1 MKSALRLTVTLVMAA
16 VLFSVGFSLRD
27 LRLGKAPDMQA
38 FSALVGGE
46 PGLRASVVFRDE
58 LAKIEQNYGL
68 KADRED
74 LRSAAFNGMF
84 SSTGDPYT
92 VFMPA
97 QVAESFTLETRGDF
111 VGIGAR
117 LADDPL
123 GARIVTVF
131 KGSPASGAGLK
142 PGDIIS
148 EVDKQVLAGMTV
160 EDIVDLIKGEEGS
173 QVSLGITR
181 EGAAE
186 PLKRRITR
194 QTVIVPTAE
203 GRFLEE
209 QGVGYI
215 SLSGFSETTPA
226 QLKQALVD
234 ALPSGKGAKG
244 VVIDL
249 RDNPGGLLDSAVDML
264 GLFLDDKP
272 VVFTKGKG
280 LNETYRSPKGQA
292 VNTPVVVLINEGSAS
307 ASEIFAGALQE
318 HKRAR
323 LVGEHTYGKASVQTA
338 HSVLDGALAKVT
350 IARYYLPSGANI
362 SRKQT
367 DDGEYISGGIKPDIE
382 VGLPT
387 DSTALLG
394 EPGKDPQLDAAIKAL
409 KG

>member
-1 MKSALRLTVTLVMAA
+1 MKSLLRISVTAVMAA
-16 VLFSVGFSLRD
+16 LLFSVGFSLRD
-27 LRLGKAPDMQA
+27 LRLGQAPDAKA
-38 FSALVGGE
+38 FSSLFGGE
-46 PGLRASVVFRDE
+46 PGMRASVVFRDE

-92 VFMPA
+92 VFMSA

-123 GARIVTVF
+123 GARIVSVF
-131 KGSPASGAGLK
+131 KESPASQAGLK
-142 PGDIIS
+142 AGDIIS
-148 EVDKQVLAGMTV
+148 QVDKQVLAGMSV

-186 PLKRRITR
+186 PLSKRITR
-194 QTVIVPTAE
+194 RTVIVPTAE
-203 GRFLEE
+203 GRFLED

-215 SLSGFSETTPA
+215 SLSGFSETTPT
-226 QLKQALVD
+226 QLRQAMQD

-249 RDNPGGLLDSAVDML
+249 RDNPGGLLDSAVEML
-264 GLFLDDKP
+264 GLFLDGKP
-272 VVFTKGKG
+272 VVITKGKG

-292 VNTPVVVLINEGSAS
+292 VNAPVVVLINEGSAS
-307 ASEIFAGALQE
+307 ASEIFSGALQE
-318 HKRAR
+318 HGRAK

-338 HSVLDGALAKVT
+338 HSVLDGALAKIT

-367 DDGEYISGGIKPDIE
+367 DDGEYLSGGIKPDIK
-382 VGLPT
+382 VSLPV
-387 DSTALLG
+387 DSTAILG

>member
-1 MKSALRLTVTLVMAA
+1 M
-16 VLFSVGFSLRD
+16 
-27 LRLGKAPDMQA
+27 
-38 FSALVGGE
+38 
-46 PGLRASVVFRDE
+46 
-58 LAKIEQNYGL
+58 
-68 KADRED
+68 
-74 LRSAAFNGMF
+74 
-84 SSTGDPYT
+84 
-92 VFMPA
+92 
-97 QVAESFTLETRGDF
+97 
-111 VGIGAR
+111 
-117 LADDPL
+117 
-123 GARIVTVF
+123 
-131 KGSPASGAGLK
+131 
-142 PGDIIS
+142 
-148 EVDKQVLAGMTV
+148 
-160 EDIVDLIKGEEGS
+160 
-173 QVSLGITR
+173 
-181 EGAAE
+181 
-186 PLKRRITR
+186 
-194 QTVIVPTAE
+194 IVPTAE

-234 ALPSGKGAKG
+234 ALPTGKGAKG

-367 DDGEYISGGIKPDIE
+367 DDGEYISGGINPDIE